1 MTTRS
6 LSVDPS
12 SLRNDTWNLTK
23 SGVISITE
31 ITGAFGKSLT
41 GFRVVGDIVVVRVGG
56 VYTVVVD
63 GRLVVVVD
71 CHGIVVVRFSSLV
84 VVVSTVVGGSVVE
97 EVTLSTVVDG
107 SEVVVLSVVVVVVV
121 VAAVV
126 RTVGL
131 GVGVVF
137 GILEVVPLPS
147 VHC

>member
-31 ITGAFGKSLT
+31 ITGAFGKSLP
-41 GFRVVGDIVVVRVGG
+41 GFRVVGDLVVVRVGG

-121 VAAVV
+121 AAVV

>member
-41 GFRVVGDIVVVRVGG
+41 GFRVVGDLVVVRVGG

-63 GRLVVVVD
+63 GRLVVLVD
-71 CHGIVVVRFSSLV
+71 CHGIVVVSFSSLV

-121 VAAVV
+121 AAVV
-126 RTVGL
+126 RIVGL